1 MSKEPQP
8 VGEAYRKVTVVAGR
22 WWVPVVAPIGC
33 DYFGLMNVGTGPM
46 LIRTPGVSKEDY
58 SALLP
63 GVQDSVTVPFAGP
76 GLRFSAGEVVFFVRS
91 ADRTS
96 QTITITWVR

>member
-1 MSKEPQP
+1 
-8 VGEAYRKVTVVAGR
+8 
-22 WWVPVVAPIGC
+22 
-33 DYFGLMNVGTGPM
+33 
-46 LIRTPGVSKEDY
+46 VSKEDY